1 MKTFLEYAEDIV
13 SFYGE
18 NGVDLSEKPPKIVL
32 DEEPTSRFDVFA
44 PTGHYDWTKDEIMLR
59 TSNRHAK
66 DMMRTL
72 CHELVHAWQ
81 YRRDPEGFAQ
91 ADKSGSLKENPKL
104 LELEREAYEKGNLLF
119 RMWTEEREP
128 AV

>member
-1 MKTFLEYAEDIV
+1 MKTFYEYARDVIA
-13 SFYGE
+13 FFGE
-18 NGVDLSEKPPKIVL
+18 NGVGLGERPPRIAVDGSPASE
-32 DEEPTSRFDVFA
+32 FDVFA
-44 PTGHYDWTKDEIMLR
+44 PTGHYDWTKDEITLR
-59 TSNRHAK
+59 TSSRHAK
-66 DMMRTL
+66 DVMRTL

-81 YRRDPEGFAQ
+81 YRRDPEGFAR
-91 ADKSGSLKENPKL
+91 ADKSGSLKENPEL